1 MGCCGS
7 KDDASE
13 AQSLLEGAGSGGKGS
28 PTYGKQPNQE
38 ELQQAGSFLLTYR
51 PPAGSDAGEEAAGDQ
66 LPAKGGGASCVPA
79 CGGPVLLRGVCVR
92 GGLGGAT
99 ISVLYDSVCDG
110 TDGGWVEGWWAAGW
124 PGRGGGCCHCTAG
137 SRPQRR

>member
-28 PTYGKQPNQE
+28 PTYGKQHNQE

-66 LPAKGGGASCVPA
+66 LPAKGGGASCLRVGDLCCYGTCA
-79 CGGPVLLRGVCVR
+79 C
-92 GGLGGAT
+92 A
-99 ISVLYDSVCDG
+99 
-110 TDGGWVEGWWAAGW
+110 GGWVE
-124 PGRGGGCCHCTAG
+124 PP
-137 SRPQRR
+137 SP